1 MSQSTGLRNL
11 GDAPICVAIDKSG
24 STWGE
29 TLREEIKAVQ
39 NICSLLSPRN
49 EKPISL
55 LPWCDWALDPIY
67 LPKQSTS
74 MLNLT
79 SDGGTD
85 PSVLYS
91 SPACLRALTTC
102 ELWFLLTDGK
112 IDNRLVQKFALATAE
127 LGLHSLACVV
137 IVFGST
143 MAGPPAKC
151 DISVGIAAYAVAPDC
166 LFLFHD
172 IPTGKLSIM
181 QAKGRFKELLSKS
194 GTSFVQPILN
204 KYTTWAEL
212 PHMTYED
219 LSRIRI
225 APPKKVAAD
234 ELALQNDLVVRMQ
247 DLYTGAADPESVGEI
262 LKNEDNLKSIVI
274 AEMTRGTGKELQ
286 AWLDTQQKPLPELTR
301 DRPDVGGRA
310 QRAVS
315 QLLDSLNNGDTA
327 EKIEKLQDDLRK
339 AHEENWRQFQI
350 VIQAHTDNERTVVF
364 ANDSWSRARYHTE
377 KLVSHTGNQTW
388 LSQNSWPHYDMDKVD
403 VTIAS
408 PNGGPQVRPLF
419 LPGFK
424 RCPDAP
430 NSEFVQRCML
440 CCREAV
446 LVILLKTPPDI
457 TTTNFP
463 REGSYTPLA
472 FPLAMS
478 TFAETDILSFFICCD
493 SCALYLVRN
502 YTSPLSETV
511 TGALPLASVEDNK
524 AAWFEALDCAFKGR
538 FQNSDLPTLFIAI
551 LDRMIL
557 ENKTRSAT
565 PANVSL
571 YHDALQ
577 WAKCNLSK
585 VAEVPDTLSSSFMRG
600 NLGTIRT
607 RSLYT
612 VLSDRALF
620 DPGDFGNVEISMLR
634 YPVPGFIVIARLMRD
649 QGTTREQLQTHMF
662 QRLMYHI
669 TEVYFTMLQKEG
681 ERHTTASL
689 DKMLNCNTP
698 QSTPTPQGLAKPEP
712 ATAIPIDVL
721 LLHNFLDS
729 EALASFRTMEEF
741 AEVETRTRPATAVYL
756 HALAGSGASYSSPV
770 EYFNGLKASQSM
782 NKIVLRPLAISEGLS
797 ADLIFQMQTTGM

>member
-55 LPWCDWALDPIY
+55 LPWCDEALDPIY

-102 ELWFLLTDGK
+102 ELWFLLTDGQ

-151 DISVGIAAYAVAPDC
+151 DVSVGIAAYAVAPDC

-194 GTSFVQPILN
+194 GTSFVQPILS

-212 PHMTYED
+212 PHMAYED

-225 APPKKVAAD
+225 APPKKVAAN

-247 DLYTGAADPESVGEI
+247 DVYTGAADPESVGEI

-274 AEMTRGTGKELQ
+274 AEMTRGTGRELQ

-310 QRAVS
+310 QQAAS
-315 QLLDSLNNGDTA
+315 QLLDSLNNGDTD
-327 EKIEKLQDDLRK
+327 ENIEKLQDDLRK
-339 AHEENWRQFQI
+339 AHEENWRQFQS
-350 VIQAHTDNERTVVF
+350 VIQVHTDNVRTVMTSNEIYRS
-364 ANDSWSRARYHTE
+364 ATDH
-377 KLVSHTGNQTW
+377 
-388 LSQNSWPHYDMDKVD
+388 SQNMEDKDDAYLCSNSLPNYYMDETD
-403 VTIAS
+403 VTFAPS
-408 PNGGPQVRPLF
+408 NGGPQDRLLF
-419 LPGFK
+419 FPGFK
-424 RCPDAP
+424 RCPDTP

-440 CCREAV
+440 CCGKTV
-446 LVILLKTPPDI
+446 LAILLKTPPDI
-457 TTTNFP
+457 TTANFP
-463 REGSYTPLA
+463 RKGSYTPLA

-493 SCALYLVRN
+493 SCAFYLVRN

-524 AAWFEALDCAFKGR
+524 AAWFEALDGAFKGR
-538 FQNSDLPTLFIAI
+538 FQKSDLPTLFIAI

-577 WAKCNLSK
+577 WAKSNLSK

-600 NLGTIRT
+600 NLGKIRT

-669 TEVYFTMLQKEG
+669 TEVYFTTLQKEG

-689 DKMLNCNTP
+689 DKMLNRNTP
-698 QSTPTPQGLAKPEP
+698 QSTLTPQGLANPEP

-721 LLHNFLDS
+721 LSHNFLDS

-741 AEVETRTRPATAVYL
+741 AEVETRTRPAMAVYL
-756 HALAGSGASYSSPV
+756 HALAECGASYSSPV
-770 EYFNGLKASQSM
+770 DYFNGLKVSQPM
-782 NKIVLRPLAISEGLS
+782 NKIVMRPLAISEGLS